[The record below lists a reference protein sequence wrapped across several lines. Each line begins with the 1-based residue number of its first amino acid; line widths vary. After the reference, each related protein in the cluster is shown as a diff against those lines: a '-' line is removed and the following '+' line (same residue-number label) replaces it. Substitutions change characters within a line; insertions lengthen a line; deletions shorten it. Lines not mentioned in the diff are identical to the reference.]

1 MISIINQNDFLSDL
15 QNFLA
20 DEEAKALNID
30 ESSEFL
36 INDRHQA
43 DYFIRQSKQCDL
55 DIEDIK
61 AYVEE
66 ERKRYLALLDDYLNE
81 QIQAIEKRKKF
92 YDDALEV
99 FVRRELDGSSKRSMK
114 LPHGTLAL
122 KKQQPHYVYTEADIL
137 DWAKEVFPELVKVT
151 TPEPKVSIDKK
162 MLKEQGTIIDGVLY
176 INGERVPGVEIEI
189 RDDAFNI
196 K

>member
-61 AYVEE
+61 QYIEE
-66 ERKRYLALLDDYLNE
+66 ERKRYNDLLDNYLIE
-81 QIQAIEKRKKF
+81 QVQAIERRKKF

-176 INGERVPGVEIEI
+176 INGERVPGVEVEI

>member
-43 DYFIRQSKQCDL
+43 DYFIRQSKQCDS

-81 QIQAIEKRKKF
+81 QVQAIEKRKKF

>member
-61 AYVEE
+61 QYIEE
-66 ERKRYLALLDDYLNE
+66 ERKRYNDLLDAYLIE
-81 QIQAIEKRKKF
+81 QVQAVERRKKF

>member
-30 ESSEFL
+30 ESSDFL

-81 QIQAIEKRKKF
+81 QVQAIEKRKKF